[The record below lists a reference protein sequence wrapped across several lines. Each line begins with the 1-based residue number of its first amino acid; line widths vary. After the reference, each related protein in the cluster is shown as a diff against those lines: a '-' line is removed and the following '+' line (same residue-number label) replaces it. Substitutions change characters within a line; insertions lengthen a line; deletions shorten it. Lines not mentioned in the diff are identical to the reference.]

1 MNTILR
7 KSIKRKFISSS
18 LILFQLFH
26 SGCIHTSSHE
36 YRNIEIPSRKGLSEQ
51 NFGEVKVDSAI
62 YLPSKFPLTDFF
74 SRLKKGEFTDAFKR
88 IDLEYK
94 QSTINDKVL
103 EQIIDSGFIPV
114 YVEIKNQGK
123 KPIHIDEKSFALTNI
138 ANGTNGTNGT
148 NGKQEIKAFYS
159 ETLPREFTK
168 FNTSAAAA
176 NVINTGIVIVGFA
189 AVLAGMLIITSA
201 SSAGS
206 LSFPNFH
213 PNGNSS
219 DIKVYNDT
227 TTVTKVNYNSFLIT
241 SSVLN
246 PGESKNG
253 LLFFYTQDLVGIHE
267 FKLIFQ
273 PTINPN
279 KKNQY

>member
-7 KSIKRKFISSS
+7 KSIKRKFITIS

-36 YRNIEIPSRKGLSEQ
+36 YRNIELPSRKGLSEQ
-51 NFGEVKVDSAI
+51 NFGEIKVDSAI

-114 YVEIKNQGK
+114 YVEIKNLGRN
-123 KPIHIDEKSFALTNI
+123 PIYIDEKNFAL
-138 ANGTNGTNGT
+138 TNGT
-148 NGKQEIKAFYS
+148 NGKEEIKAFYS
-159 ETLPREFTK
+159 DTLPREFTK
-168 FNTSAAAA
+168 FNASAAAA

-206 LSFPNFH
+206 LNFPNFH

-219 DIKVYNDT
+219 HIKVYNDT

-246 PGESKNG
+246 PGERKNG

-267 FKLIFQ
+267 FKLIYQ

-279 KKNQY
+279 